1 MGKNNEYFEQ
11 LKKYF
16 FEEMGPTDEQTFQDP
31 TLQSFANFYTQKRT
45 LYAYNCN
52 NPEMSDAGRMICEC
66 FLAGKLTKIL
76 LKDAANTMDDLYFVG
91 RIEDVLSVNMGCDIY
106 DLLKTTMEVLSVGG
120 YDRMIEKQK
129 ALLRPN
135 LTYHLDI
142 NTSSVQTVLTIL
154 YTVFLMGAAVEL
166 R

>member
-1 MGKNNEYFEQ
+1 MGKNNDYFEQ

-16 FEEMGPTDEQTFQDP
+16 FEEIGPTDEPTFENP
-31 TLQSFANFYTQKRT
+31 TIQRFADFYTQKRM
-45 LYAYNCN
+45 LYAYNCDRA
-52 NPEMSDAGRMICEC
+52 EMSDAGRMICEC
-66 FLAGKLTKIL
+66 FLAGKLTRIL
-76 LKDAANTMDDLYFVG
+76 LEHSDTENDLHYISRIEDILSINMGHDMTDLLKNTMD
-91 RIEDVLSVNMGCDIY
+91 
-106 DLLKTTMEVLSVGG
+106 VLSVGG
-120 YDRMIEKQK
+120 YDKMIEKQK

-166 R
+166 Q